1 MSVETLD
8 LIKIIYIYS
17 KTVQWVLGTVRLSIQ
32 ILLGPLM
39 LVLSV
44 SFEKGAGD
52 DGEGWSS
59 IKGFDPIQGHFIHIR
74 L

>member
-1 MSVETLD
+1 M
-8 LIKIIYIYS
+8 IKIIYIYS
-17 KTVQWVLGTVRLSIQ
+17 KTVQWVLVTVRLSIQ
-32 ILLGPLM
+32 ILLM

-52 DGEGWSS
+52 DGEGCSS

>member
-1 MSVETLD
+1 M
-8 LIKIIYIYS
+8 
-17 KTVQWVLGTVRLSIQ
+17 TVRLSIQ
-32 ILLGPLM
+32 ILLM

-52 DGEGWSS
+52 DGEGCSS

>member
-1 MSVETLD
+1 M
-8 LIKIIYIYS
+8 
-17 KTVQWVLGTVRLSIQ
+17 TVRLSIQ

-44 SFEKGAGD
+44 NFEKGAGD
-52 DGEGWSS
+52 DDGEGCSS

>member
-1 MSVETLD
+1 M
-8 LIKIIYIYS
+8 
-17 KTVQWVLGTVRLSIQ
+17 TVRLNIQ